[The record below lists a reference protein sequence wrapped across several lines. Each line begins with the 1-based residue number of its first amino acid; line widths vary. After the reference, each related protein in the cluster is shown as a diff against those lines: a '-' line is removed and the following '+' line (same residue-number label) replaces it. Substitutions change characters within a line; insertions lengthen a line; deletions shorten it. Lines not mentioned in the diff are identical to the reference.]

1 MKIPKKIVSLIA
13 TGVIVVNSVPACVSA
28 DSSMKKESLVGKNRF
43 DTSVKISKSIKEKKN
58 VVIVNDK
65 TMVDALSVSTLAKKM
80 NASILLASG
89 KKLDNGVKEEI
100 KSINPK
106 NVFIIGGEKAISK
119 DIENEIKDM
128 KLSTSRVAGND
139 RYETAIKI
147 AQMLGNKDEAIV
159 VNGEKGLADAVS
171 IASVAAQYDMPI
183 ILTKED
189 KLENVT
195 KEYLKKNNFEK
206 IYVVGGEKA
215 ISKKVENEL
224 PSSERIAGSNRNDT
238 NANIISKFYKE
249 TELENLYVAK
259 DGMKKSDEL
268 IDALSMSTLAAQNKA
283 PILLAGKKLSNGQLR
298 VINGK
303 KLKRVTQVGGNGNE
317 NVYKNVID
325 IQKVDTYTVT
335 SEEELKNILEKSNAN
350 DIVNIQLSDKFTS
363 NIDIETDKSLSINLS
378 GSTSKN
384 IEVNAP
390 NATLNNSGSLDKLT
404 LTNIAKGSLNNSGE
418 IKTLDVKK
426 DVKDYVIKNNGK
438 IGSLTCDKENVKV
451 DNKGTI
457 DKINGSSQNL
467 GGGDISIDHVTPPE
481 LDKIAIESLNVID
494 DNKFEISMVDEKEYK
509 FKVYVNNKEVK
520 VVDIRE
526 NEDFPS
532 YVISINATL
541 KDNDKLKV
549 VVMANG
555 AKDCV
560 KEITINEKD
569 FELVKEFKYNTNYEE
584 IENNRYNN
592 NKSTINIQF
601 NKEINLIDKQ
611 RNKEVYEIDKIPSRN
626 DRIKLY
632 KLENGKEEYIKTN
645 VGKDSYCRWNEIDLN
660 LEETLKKGNYI
671 LKLTDLEI
679 QDVRENVFKSNIK
692 FTVSEGKVIVNN
704 FDELKKAIEDNN
716 KEIELGNNINLTE
729 NILIPESVKLII
741 PKNIKLNMNK
751 NNIDLQGV
759 VSGEG
764 SIDKTGEIKISK
776 QGMLFEPKVEHI
788 EIDNQSGLKIS
799 DVSMDKVEL
808 INIEETRVRRDS
820 FGHMIP
826 TTTSS
831 RHYGLKAE
839 IKDIGE
845 SSIILKTE
853 TNEIK
858 ENYEVVIVTGRNKED
873 YRKININ
880 KPITLKINK
889 KELKEE
895 LENITNTYNNISEG
909 NNTGQY
915 IVGTKAKLKESMDKL
930 KELYNNGTSQKEIDE
945 TLYKET
951 EEIYILLRENLIPEK
966 ASSASEINNLLKTE
980 DRVQLAK
987 DITLDVDI
995 IIPEYKKLIIPEGV
1009 TLNTNKKSVQV
1020 NGTIQNKGTIIDN
1033 KNDIK
1038 IGNTGLLDEP
1048 QIKNTKVNGKN
1059 AVAIFNIG
1067 KDRINSFYI
1076 AGTEYS
1082 IEGNEIIKTTNYSK
1096 TDMKIDSED
1105 KIQESDRVPNEKYN
1119 TAGIYISGFKVEESA
1134 FEKNKTFKLLY
1145 DGNKKSEIDLNG
1157 IVCSVN
1163 KEYLQKRLNELKYI
1177 NEYIKANQLIFYDVD
1192 KGNEIKGKIGAT
1204 IEKADSILKS
1214 QNVNQKEIDNAD
1226 DEIRVLLQEIWY
1238 NSEYKIISTIDDL
1251 KIRIDL
1257 ISKNSNQ
1264 HYRGKIEINQT
1275 IEISS
1280 DLEIPENIILYM
1292 EENGKLDISGGK
1304 LTVNGL
1310 IYANRERNAAD
1321 VILNSNSENLVIGK
1335 KGFVVKPE
1343 LSLVKNGETD
1353 VINVYN
1359 VGEEEA
1365 RIYVDDIAFLRR
1377 NDGVYYTT
1385 RSNINGVVIKDEQVS
1400 GNTASLK
1407 IKPSIAFSAKAEVAI
1422 PKAKI
1427 HVNGSDILE
1436 VDLKAVENTNK

>member
-13 TGVIVVNSVPACVSA
+13 TGVIVVNSVPAYVSA
-28 DSSMKKESLVGKNRF
+28 DSAMEKESLVGNDRF
-43 DTSVKISKSIKEKKN
+43 DTSVKISKSIKDKKN

-100 KSINPK
+100 KNIAPK

-119 DIENEIKDM
+119 EIENEIKEM
-128 KLSTSRVAGND
+128 KLTTSRVAGKD

-147 AQMLGNKDEAIV
+147 AQMLGDKDEAIV

-189 KLENVT
+189 KLENTT
-195 KEYLKKNNFEK
+195 KEYLNKNNFEK
-206 IYVVGGEKA
+206 VYVIGGEKV

-224 PSSERIAGSNRNDT
+224 SSSERIAGDNRNDT

-249 TELENLYVAK
+249 TELENLYIAK
-259 DGMKKSDEL
+259 DGMKKTNEL
-268 IDALSMSTLAAQNKA
+268 IDALSISTLAAQNKA
-283 PILLAGKKLSNGQLR
+283 PILLAGKKLSKGQLR
-298 VINGK
+298 VVNSK

-317 NVYKNVID
+317 NVYKNIID

-335 SEEELKNILEKSNAN
+335 SEDELKNILEKVNAN

-363 NIDIETDKSLSINLS
+363 NIRIETYKNVSMNLS
-378 GSTSKN
+378 GSTNKL
-384 IEVNAP
+384 IEIDAP
-390 NATLNNSGSLDKLT
+390 NATLSNSGNLEKLT
-404 LTNIAKGSLNNSGE
+404 LINIAKGSLSNLGE
-418 IKTLDVKK
+418 IKSLEVKK
-426 DVKDYVIKNNGK
+426 DVKNYTIKNDGK
-438 IGSLTCDKENVKV
+438 IGSLSCDKNNVNI

-457 DKINGSSQNL
+457 DKINGSSQSL
-467 GGGDISIDHVTPPE
+467 GGGDISIDQVKPPE
-481 LDKIAIESLNVID
+481 LDNIEVESLSVID

-532 YVISINATL
+532 YVISINSTL
-541 KDNDKLKV
+541 KDNDKLKI

-555 AKDCV
+555 AKDCI

-569 FELVKEFKYNTNYEE
+569 FELVKEFKYNTNYKK
-584 IENNRYNN
+584 IENDRYN

-626 DRIKLY
+626 DRIRLY

-645 VGKDSYCRWNEIDLN
+645 VGKDSYCRWNEMDLN
-660 LEETLKKGNYI
+660 LEETLEKGSYI

-679 QDVRENVFKSNIK
+679 QDVRENVFKSNIR
-692 FTVSEGKVIVNN
+692 FTVSEGKVVVNN

-716 KEIELGNNINLTE
+716 KEIEIKNNITLNENL
-729 NILIPESVKLII
+729 LIPESVRVIV
-741 PKNIKLNMNK
+741 PENIKLNMNK
-751 NNIDLQGV
+751 KDIDLQGEIV
-759 VSGEG
+759 GKG
-764 SIDKTGEIKISK
+764 SIDRTGEIKISK

-788 EIDNQSGLKIS
+788 EIDKQSGLKIS
-799 DVSMDKVEL
+799 NVSMDRVES
-808 INIEETRVRRDS
+808 INIEEAWVRRDS
-820 FGHMIP
+820 FGHMVSI
-826 TTTSS
+826 TTS
-831 RHYGLKAE
+831 RDYGVKAE
-839 IKDIGE
+839 IKEIGS

-858 ENYEVVIVTGRNKED
+858 ENYNVIMRTGNNRED
-873 YRKININ
+873 YRLIKID

-909 NNTGQY
+909 NKTGQY
-915 IVGTKAKLKESMDKL
+915 IVGTKSKVKEIIDKL
-930 KELYNNGTSQKEIDE
+930 EALYDNATSQKEIDE
-945 TLYKET
+945 TLYKEMEKIDT
-951 EEIYILLRENLIPEK
+951 ILRENLIPEK
-966 ASSASEINNLLKTE
+966 ASSASEINKLLKTE

-987 DITLDVDI
+987 NITLDANI
-995 IIPEYKKLIIPEGV
+995 NIPEYKKLIIPEGI

-1105 KIQESDRVPNEKYN
+1105 KIQESDRVPNGKYN

-1145 DGNKKSEIDLNG
+1145 DGNKKSDIDLNG

-1177 NEYIKANQLIFYDVD
+1177 NEYIKEDQLIFHDVD

-1238 NSEYKIISTIDDL
+1238 YSDYKIISTIDDL
-1251 KIRIDL
+1251 KTRIDL
-1257 ISKNSNQ
+1257 VSKNPNQ
-1264 HYRGKIEINQT
+1264 DYRGKIEINQT

-1292 EENGKLDISGGK
+1292 ERDGKLDISGGK

-1310 IYANRERNAAD
+1310 IYAYIERSASD
-1321 VILNSNSENLVIGK
+1321 VILNSNNENLVIGE

-1343 LSLVKNGETD
+1343 ISIIKGNED
-1353 VINVYN
+1353 DIINVYN
-1359 VGEEEA
+1359 VGKEEA
-1365 RIYVDDIAFLRR
+1365 RIYIDDIAFLRR

-1385 RSNINGVVIKDEQVS
+1385 RDNINGVVIKDEYIS
-1400 GNTASLK
+1400 DNTASLN
-1407 IKPSIAFSAKAEVAI
+1407 IKPSLAFSAKAEVTI

-1427 HVNGSDILE
+1427 SVSGSNVLE

>member
-13 TGVIVVNSVPACVSA
+13 TGVIVVNSVPAYVSA
-28 DSSMKKESLVGKNRF
+28 DSAMEKESLVGNDRF
-43 DTSVKISKSIKEKKN
+43 DTSVKISKSIKDKKN

-100 KSINPK
+100 KNIAPK

-119 DIENEIKDM
+119 EIENEIKEM
-128 KLSTSRVAGND
+128 KLTTSRVAGKD

-147 AQMLGNKDEAIV
+147 AQMLGDKDEAIV

-189 KLENVT
+189 KLENTT
-195 KEYLKKNNFEK
+195 KEYLNKNNFEK
-206 IYVVGGEKA
+206 VYVIGGEKV

-224 PSSERIAGSNRNDT
+224 SSSERIAGDNRNDT

-249 TELENLYVAK
+249 TELENLYIAK
-259 DGMKKSDEL
+259 DGMKKTNEL
-268 IDALSMSTLAAQNKA
+268 IDALSISTLAAQNKA
-283 PILLAGKKLSNGQLR
+283 PILLAGKKLSKGQLR
-298 VINGK
+298 VVNSK

-317 NVYKNVID
+317 NVYKNIID

-335 SEEELKNILEKSNAN
+335 SEDELKNILEKVNAN

-363 NIDIETDKSLSINLS
+363 NIRIETYKNVSMNLS
-378 GSTSKN
+378 GSTNKL
-384 IEVNAP
+384 IEIDAP
-390 NATLNNSGSLDKLT
+390 NATLSNTGNLEKLT
-404 LTNIAKGSLNNSGE
+404 LINIAKGSLSNLGE
-418 IKTLDVKK
+418 IKSLEVKK
-426 DVKDYVIKNNGK
+426 DVKNYTIKNDGK
-438 IGSLTCDKENVKV
+438 IGSLSCDKNNVNI

-457 DKINGSSQNL
+457 DKINGSSQSL
-467 GGGDISIDHVTPPE
+467 GGGDISIDQVKPPE
-481 LDKIAIESLNVID
+481 LDNIEVESLSVID

-532 YVISINATL
+532 YVISINSTL
-541 KDNDKLKV
+541 KDNDKLKI

-555 AKDCV
+555 AKDCI

-569 FELVKEFKYNTNYEE
+569 FELVKEFKYNTNYKK
-584 IENNRYNN
+584 IENDRYN
-592 NKSTINIQF
+592 NKSTINVQF

-626 DRIKLY
+626 DRIRLY

-645 VGKDSYCRWNEIDLN
+645 VGKDSYCRWNEMDLN
-660 LEETLKKGNYI
+660 LEETLEKGSYI

-679 QDVRENVFKSNIK
+679 QDVRENVFKSNIR
-692 FTVSEGKVIVNN
+692 FTVSEGKVVVNN

-716 KEIELGNNINLTE
+716 KEIELKSNITLNE

-764 SIDKTGEIKISK
+764 SIDRTGEIKISK
-776 QGMLFEPKVEHI
+776 QGMLFKPEVEHI
-788 EIDNQSGLKIS
+788 EVDNQSGLKITNI
-799 DVSMDKVEL
+799 SMDRVES
-808 INIEETRVRRDS
+808 ISIEEAWVHRDS
-820 FGHMIP
+820 FGHMIS

-831 RHYGLKAE
+831 RHYGVKAE
-839 IKDIGE
+839 IKEIGN

-858 ENYEVVIVTGRNKED
+858 ENYNVIMRTGNNRED
-873 YRKININ
+873 YRVIKID

-895 LENITNTYNNISEG
+895 LDNITNTYNNISEG

-915 IVGTKAKLKESMDKL
+915 IVGTKAKVKESIDKL
-930 KELYNNGTSQKEIDE
+930 KNLYDNGTSQEEIDE
-945 TLYKET
+945 TLYKEM
-951 EEIYILLRENLIPEK
+951 EEIDVLLRENLIPEK
-966 ASSASEINNLLKTE
+966 ASSASEINKLLKTE

-987 DITLDVDI
+987 DITLDANI
-995 IIPEYKKLIIPEGV
+995 NIPEYKKLIIPEGI

-1096 TDMKIDSED
+1096 TDMKIYSED

-1119 TAGIYISGFKVEESA
+1119 TAGIYISGFKVQEYEFEEN
-1134 FEKNKTFKLLY
+1134 NKFKLLY
-1145 DGNKKSEIDLNG
+1145 DGNKKSEIVLEN
-1157 IVCSVN
+1157 IECSVN
-1163 KEYLQKRLNELKYI
+1163 KEYLQDRLDEMEYI
-1177 NEYIKANQLIFYDVD
+1177 NEYIKVGQLIFHDVD
-1192 KGNEIKGKIGAT
+1192 KENEIKGKIGAT

-1214 QNVNQKEIDNAD
+1214 QNVNQREIDNAGN
-1226 DEIRVLLQEIWY
+1226 EIRLLLQEIWY
-1238 NSEYKIISTIDDL
+1238 YSDYKIISTIDDL
-1251 KIRIDL
+1251 KTRIDL
-1257 ISKNSNQ
+1257 VSKNPNQ
-1264 HYRGKIEINQT
+1264 DYRGKIEINQT

-1292 EENGKLDISGGK
+1292 ERDGKLDISGGK

-1310 IYANRERNAAD
+1310 IYAYIERSASD
-1321 VILNSNSENLVIGK
+1321 VILNSNNENLVIGE

-1343 LSLVKNGETD
+1343 ISIIKGNED
-1353 VINVYN
+1353 DIINVYN
-1359 VGEEEA
+1359 VGKEEA
-1365 RIYVDDIAFLRR
+1365 RIYIDDIAFLRR

-1385 RSNINGVVIKDEQVS
+1385 RDNINGVVIKDEYIS
-1400 GNTASLK
+1400 DNTASLN
-1407 IKPSIAFSAKAEVAI
+1407 IKPSLAFSAKAEVTI

-1427 HVNGSDILE
+1427 SVSGSNVLE